1 MNNNN
6 FDPMTGQPINQQ
18 PQQQPV
24 QNTTNIYSQQPVQP
38 QQAVNYQQE
47 TITNPNNSYQNINI
61 NKKNNSNKSI
71 KNILLIIVGILII
84 LGLCL
89 LVYYKL
95 FRNNKETVDLNTI
108 FDPNKPIVVM
118 NNGKYGYITSEG
130 KTMIEPQYKKANDFY
145 ENYAIVSID
154 NPDTTAY
161 NDTLYQ
167 IIDKKG
173 NVKLSSNYSPKYY
186 SNYDLW
192 VVDGTLYDSNLNKM
206 LSEGI
211 TVDYIDNGYFEY
223 SDYAKEEAGI
233 INYKGKKIFTIPG
246 TSIVADISENQYNDD
261 DLYAR
266 VKTYSEPENE
276 VVISLKTGDIL
287 FTSEDAES
295 YYIIEEKNGLFYYYN
310 NTLDDGYKNK
320 QYLFFINNKLAY
332 QTTEVVDEVE
342 VYDYENQILE
352 IDYGYDYKELGKS
365 QRLYYYDVKNKKLLD
380 TKPSK
385 SNSLDNLE
393 IDLIEQTYGFKEYS
407 SSGKYGIMSGD
418 KAIVPCEYDDI
429 EYLEVNLFNYMKT
442 KGKELV
448 LLEKDKKLL
457 LYNIKN
463 SKVITTFNSKYV
475 YDYDDST
482 FIKINIY
489 AEDGYTTK
497 GYTIYN
503 LLSDKSMDFES
514 SSDISIGS
522 NYITVKKDN
531 KKIYYNTDFKQIYV
545 EEN

>member
-18 PQQQPV
+18 QPV
-24 QNTTNIYSQQPVQP
+24 QNTTNIYSQQPAQP
-38 QQAVNYQQE
+38 QQALNYQQE
-47 TITNPNNSYQNINI
+47 TITNPNNNYQNINI
-61 NKKNNSNKSI
+61 KNNSNKNI
-71 KNILLIIVGILII
+71 KNILLIIIGILII

-130 KTMIEPQYKKANDFY
+130 KTMIESQYKKANDFY
-145 ENYAIVSID
+145 GNYAIVSID

-223 SDYAKEEAGI
+223 SDYVKEEAGI
-233 INYKGKKIFTIPG
+233 INYKGEKIFTIPE

-310 NTLDDGYKNK
+310 HTLDDGYKNK

-332 QTTEVVDEVE
+332 QTTEVVDDVE

-352 IDYGYDYKELGKS
+352 INYGYDYKELGKS
-365 QRLYYYDVKNKKLLD
+365 QRYYYYDVKNKKMLD

-448 LLEKDKKLL
+448 LLEKDKQLL

-463 SKVITTFNSKYV
+463 SKVITTFNSKYL